1 MGNGHP
7 ISAVV
12 TTRKIADV
20 YNKKQAYFNTFGGNP
35 VACAAALAV
44 INFIEKNKLVEHAES
59 VGVYFRQVL
68 NSLAKTHKIIHQI
81 RGGGLFVGVEL
92 VSQHPAQDTSAV
104 VNKLKQLGV
113 LVGITGPENNVIK
126 LRPPMTFQK
135 EHADIVASKL
145 NQALD
150 SLV

>member
-1 MGNGHP
+1 M
-7 ISAVV
+7 
-12 TTRKIADV
+12 
-20 YNKKQAYFNTFGGNP
+20 
-35 VACAAALAV
+35 
-44 INFIEKNKLVEHAES
+44 EHAES

-113 LVGITGPENNVIK
+113 LAGITGPESNVIK